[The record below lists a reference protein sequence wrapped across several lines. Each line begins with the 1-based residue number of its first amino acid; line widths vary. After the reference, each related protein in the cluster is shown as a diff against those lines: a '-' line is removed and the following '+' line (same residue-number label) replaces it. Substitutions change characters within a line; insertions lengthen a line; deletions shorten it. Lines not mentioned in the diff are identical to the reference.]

1 MRMTDGFDT
10 QAALLAPRE
19 NGPNRGAPK
28 ADGSVVQRRGSNDS
42 NASEP
47 EPFVRTGRGK
57 HEWRMALLGARNDMI
72 TSAVAMVNER
82 AERDA
87 NALTAFEHTMKFAE
101 HESVSD
107 LAIDGALNIVT
118 GALPSPMNSIKATVT
133 LVGDIYGKAR
143 AASRNVRLDAWIEAH
158 RDALVKMRERRIG
171 EHHAELAWLGEQIEV
186 LLSDDSDNGE
196 RQKQSWETSMTT
208 IRFPVSVTS
217 AQLEFHLYDQ
227 WCRQAGAYFSV
238 NVYRTDRHYPGQ
250 EEIGTTDQ
258 NHRAFA
264 GRQVFGMKV
273 PEKILDRLERVG
285 IDPLRALDL
294 PIETRHH
301 EREPGTGRW
310 KGGQTS
316 RSDLQKGQP

>member
-1 MRMTDGFDT
+1 
-10 QAALLAPRE
+10 
-19 NGPNRGAPK
+19 
-28 ADGSVVQRRGSNDS
+28 
-42 NASEP
+42 
-47 EPFVRTGRGK
+47 
-57 HEWRMALLGARNDMI
+57 
-72 TSAVAMVNER
+72 
-82 AERDA
+82 
-87 NALTAFEHTMKFAE
+87 
-101 HESVSD
+101 
-107 LAIDGALNIVT
+107 
-118 GALPSPMNSIKATVT
+118 
-133 LVGDIYGKAR
+133 
-143 AASRNVRLDAWIEAH
+143 
-158 RDALVKMRERRIG
+158 
-171 EHHAELAWLGEQIEV
+171 
-186 LLSDDSDNGE
+186 
-196 RQKQSWETSMTT
+196 MTT